1 MGKRNENLFSD
12 LNSLPEATQI
22 EDLIEE
28 DSEETIYFMNPYY
41 SQIGLS

>member
-1 MGKRNENLFSD
+1 MTNV
-12 LNSLPEATQI
+12 

-28 DSEETIYFMNPYY
+28 DSEETIYLMNPYY